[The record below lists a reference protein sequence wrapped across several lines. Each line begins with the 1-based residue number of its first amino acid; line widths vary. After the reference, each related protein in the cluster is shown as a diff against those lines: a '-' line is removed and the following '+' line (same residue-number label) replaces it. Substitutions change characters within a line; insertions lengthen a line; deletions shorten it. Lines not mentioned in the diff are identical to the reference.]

1 MYYRLYQKQLNLK
14 PGMNEAQFSVTTA
27 YQGTSRCNCHIYWWK
42 STDKIV
48 VSDIDGTIT
57 KSDVLGHVMP
67 IIGRDWAQS
76 GVASLFSK
84 VHTYPGQNFIWTEQ
98 FPHVSSPIFNQL
110 HRMMRTC

>member
-1 MYYRLYQKQLNLK
+1 MYYPLYHQKQLNLK

-84 VHTYPGQNFIWTEQ
+84 VLKEPILNIIHLQHQSQLT
-98 FPHVSSPIFNQL
+98 SSS
-110 HRMMRTC
+110 

>member
-1 MYYRLYQKQLNLK
+1 MIVINIFTYSPQKQLNLK

-84 VHTYPGQNFIWTEQ
+84 VGLYGALAHDVIIDGAL
-98 FPHVSSPIFNQL
+98 SSHF
-110 HRMMRTC
+110 HSSFRS

>member
-1 MYYRLYQKQLNLK
+1 
-14 PGMNEAQFSVTTA
+14 MNEAQFSVTTA

-84 VHTYPGQNFIWTEQ
+84 VLKELILNIIHQFIIHAVVYWVNC
-98 FPHVSSPIFNQL
+98 PWLP
-110 HRMMRTC
+110 

>member
-1 MYYRLYQKQLNLK
+1 
-14 PGMNEAQFSVTTA
+14 MNEAQFSVTTA

-84 VHTYPGQNFIWTEQ
+84 VLKELILNIIHQCRGCTVFDIFI
-98 FPHVSSPIFNQL
+98 SLRI
-110 HRMMRTC
+110 C

>member
-1 MYYRLYQKQLNLK
+1 MCNNTELPSQKQLNLK

-84 VHTYPGQNFIWTEQ
+84 VHIQGRILYGLSSSPMS
-98 FPHVSSPIFNQL
+98 PSPIFNQ
-110 HRMMRTC
+110 